1 MNNALLFITSGI
13 ISFCVYFL
21 LLITLIFTFFR
32 QEPTHYSS
40 LQESALALNAISI
53 EAIIDDNPS
62 PAKNKQDSSLNNPL
76 AGSGIKDMFSK
87 IDSDTPTQ
95 NTPIGDD
102 REKLEQNTKTD
113 KLKELQ
119 SSTQELQ
126 NKLNS
131 LSNLTIST
139 DTSQND
145 GEYDEWYAQIEKI
158 MLQQWQKTFSI
169 EEKMQA
175 LVYIRIANNGDFS
188 YNIVK
193 YSGNVAFDDS
203 LKAMLEE
210 CRQMR
215 FPPHPKGSKEIATTF
230 KN

>member
-13 ISFCVYFL
+13 ISFCIYCL
-21 LLITLIFTFFR
+21 LLIALVFTFFY
-32 QEPTHYSS
+32 QKPTHYSS
-40 LQESALALNAISI
+40 LLESTLTLNAISV
-53 EAIIDDNPS
+53 EAIIDDKPT
-62 PAKNKQDSSLNNPL
+62 PALNKQDSSTNNPL

-87 IDSDTPTQ
+87 IDSDIPSQ
-95 NTPIGDD
+95 NSPIGDD
-102 REKLEQNTKTD
+102 REKLEQNTKD

-119 SSTQELQ
+119 SSAQELQ

-210 CRQMR
+210 CKQMR